1 MAPLKLHLILGRDK
15 TAFISLAGTRDT
27 AARNIFV
34 PLLNFLRPAEGN
46 SRDKRD
52 KKLSRQL
59 VPRDTLNGTDGTL
72 LLRSVPLVPVSVL
85 VPRGLSNVLG
95 GTR

>member
-1 MAPLKLHLILGRDK
+1 MAS
-15 TAFISLAGTRDT
+15 ISLAGQRDT

-34 PLLNFLRPAEGN
+34 PLPKIPRAVEGN

-85 VPRGLSNVLG
+85 VPRGLSVFLAAKG
-95 GTR
+95 K